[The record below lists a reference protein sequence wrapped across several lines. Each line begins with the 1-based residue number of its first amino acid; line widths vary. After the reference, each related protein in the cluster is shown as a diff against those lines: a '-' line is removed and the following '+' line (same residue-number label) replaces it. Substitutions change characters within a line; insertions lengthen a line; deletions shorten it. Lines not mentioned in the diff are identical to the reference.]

1 MKKRAVGKKKLGL
14 IEWILIGLVILAIIF
29 LAFKVMTGN
38 VINKTSDSCVV
49 STNSNSITKTIS
61 KYSSDNVNGLNI
73 SMRNSHGVKDYYD
86 VYLGINGE
94 TETVILYHNTRPQTT
109 IVIGTTKYTIKVI
122 SATPTSGTIQ
132 VTSCAVCVPK
142 TCSQLGKT
150 CGSVDNTCG
159 TALNCGTCASGKTC
173 TNGNCVAPACLS
185 KGKTCSSATA
195 KCCSNSCRQTMFF
208 GRKWG
213 SPHCR

>member
-38 VINKTSDSCVV
+38 VINKTSDSCAV
-49 STNSNSITKTIS
+49 SANSVTKTIP

-73 SMRNSHGVKDYYD
+73 LMENSHGVNDYYD
-86 VYLGINGE
+86 VYLKINGD
-94 TETVILYHNTRPQTT
+94 TETIRLYYNTVPQTT

-132 VTSCAVCVPK
+132 VTSCAVL
-142 TCSQLGKT
+142 CSKNLF
-150 CGSVDNTCG
+150 
-159 TALNCGTCASGKTC
+159 AI
-173 TNGNCVAPACLS
+173 
-185 KGKTCSSATA
+185 
-195 KCCSNSCRQTMFF
+195 
-208 GRKWG
+208 RKNMWK
-213 SPHCR
+213 RR